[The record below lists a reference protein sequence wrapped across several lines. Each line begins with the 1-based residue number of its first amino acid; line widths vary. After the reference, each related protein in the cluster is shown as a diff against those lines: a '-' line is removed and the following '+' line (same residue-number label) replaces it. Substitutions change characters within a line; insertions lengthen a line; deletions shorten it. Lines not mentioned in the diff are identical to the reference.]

1 MLELLFVSI
10 LAGATC
16 QTPPPPTEV
25 QAAQTQ
31 APEPDDIAPDIVV
44 PSQPESDDPV
54 VCEMHAYTGS
64 MLRRRVCRRESEI
77 ERQEED
83 TQFRL
88 RNMRRWGHIRERS
101 PM

>member
-1 MLELLFVSI
+1 MLQLLFVSM
-10 LAGATC
+10 LAAATC
-16 QTPPPPTEV
+16 QTSPPPTEV
-25 QAAQTQ
+25 QAAPAQTP
-31 APEPDDIAPDIVV
+31 APDDVGPDIVV
-44 PSQPESDDPV
+44 PAQPESDDPF
-54 VCEMHAYTGS
+54 VCEFHAYTGS
-64 MLRRRVCRRESEI
+64 ILRRRVCRRESEI